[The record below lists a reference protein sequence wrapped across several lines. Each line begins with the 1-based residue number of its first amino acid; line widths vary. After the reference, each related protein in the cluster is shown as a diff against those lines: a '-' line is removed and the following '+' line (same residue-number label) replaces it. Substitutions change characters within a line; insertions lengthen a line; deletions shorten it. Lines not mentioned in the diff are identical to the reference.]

1 MEIRTL
7 SHTMTTADRAEQM
20 KLRLHEGS
28 GIYRFELLRHRSGR
42 AVAYDRVILPYHLV
56 PGFDVERMSMM
67 TLREIAQQFGWPL
80 GEVVEQVNKVTAP
93 ASVAELLGLSETEIL
108 ELDRVTFTASGKPL
122 EWRVI
127 YSVL

>member
-1 MEIRTL
+1 
-7 SHTMTTADRAEQM
+7 
-20 KLRLHEGS
+20 
-28 GIYRFELLRHRSGR
+28 
-42 AVAYDRVILPYHLV
+42 
-56 PGFDVERMSMM
+56 MM